1 MNKIEKLINQYCPKG
16 VEYKSLREC
25 VLPVDKISWDRNSG
39 EHKYID
45 LTSVDRDLHSICS
58 FEKIN
63 SDNAPSR
70 AQQIIKENDVL
81 LGTTRPML
89 KRYCIVPS
97 KYDGEICSTGFC
109 VLRPNTEIVLVNWL
123 FHIISS
129 NGFFDY
135 VERHQ
140 KGASYPAIIDKEVKS
155 YKLPVPPLEV
165 QREIVCIL
173 DNFTKFTSELIVEL
187 TAELTARKKQY
198 EYYRNTL
205 LLKKVGKM
213 IRWLKLGEVGKVSMC
228 KRIMKAETSSIGDI
242 PFYKIGTFGGTA
254 NSFISKN
261 IFNKYKKE
269 YSYPKKG
276 DVLISAA
283 GTIGRAVI
291 FDGEPA
297 YFQDSNIVWID
308 NDESVVLNKYLFYYY
323 QLSPWKVSEGGTI
336 PRLYNDNI
344 ASTKIVVPS
353 IEEQEIIIDILDRL
367 NMLCDSLAT
376 ELLSEIE
383 TRQKQYGY
391 YCDKLLTFK
400 ELSE

>member
-16 VEYKSLREC
+16 VKYKSLGMISSYAVSRIDAKELNALNY
-25 VLPVDKISWDRNSG
+25 VGVDNLLPNKLGKEDSNYVPSEGRFIKFCKGDILIGNIRPYLKKIWLATHDGGTNG
-39 EHKYID
+39 
-45 LTSVDRDLHSICS
+45 
-58 FEKIN
+58 
-63 SDNAPSR
+63 
-70 AQQIIKENDVL
+70 DVL
-81 LGTTRPML
+81 TIQIDNQDILQPQFLYYILSSDSFFQYDMQNAKGAKMPRGNKEAVM
-89 KRYCIVPS
+89 KYQVPIPPV
-97 KYDGEICSTGFC
+97 E
-109 VLRPNTEIVLVNWL
+109 VQHEIV
-123 FHIISS
+123 
-129 NGFFDY
+129 
-135 VERHQ
+135 R
-140 KGASYPAIIDKEVKS
+140 
-155 YKLPVPPLEV
+155 
-165 QREIVCIL
+165 IL
-173 DNFTKFTSELIVEL
+173 DNFTKFTSELIAEL

-205 LLKKVGKM
+205 LVKKVGKM

-344 ASTKIVVPS
+344 ASTKIAVPS
-353 IEEQEIIIDILDRL
+353 IEEQEMIIDILDRL

-383 TRQKQYGY
+383 TRQKQYEY
-391 YCDKLLTFK
+391 YRDKLLNFK
-400 ELSE
+400 ELCE